1 MALRLFH
8 KGPCGTLGANLPRPF
23 RRVLKWRM
31 GMKMTGNRTTGPQI
45 LAAIMLVTGIAL
57 SGCSAK
63 GPSPQQV
70 AAEQADQ
77 AAERAEA
84 AADKAEAIF
93 KKNVQK

>member
-1 MALRLFH
+1 MGMITNRKTRK
-8 KGPCGTLGANLPRPF
+8 KGTILAIMTLG
-23 RRVLKWRM
+23 
-31 GMKMTGNRTTGPQI
+31 TG
-45 LAAIMLVTGIAL
+45 LAL
-57 SGCSAK
+57 SGCTAK

-77 AAERAEA
+77 AAARAEAAALRANQAAERAED

>member
-1 MALRLFH
+1 MR
-8 KGPCGTLGANLPRPF
+8 KNGY
-23 RRVLKWRM
+23 RM
-31 GMKMTGNRTTGPQI
+31 STQRI
-45 LAAIMLVTGIAL
+45 LATTMIVTGLAL

-77 AAERAEA
+77 AAARAEAAALRANQAAERAEA